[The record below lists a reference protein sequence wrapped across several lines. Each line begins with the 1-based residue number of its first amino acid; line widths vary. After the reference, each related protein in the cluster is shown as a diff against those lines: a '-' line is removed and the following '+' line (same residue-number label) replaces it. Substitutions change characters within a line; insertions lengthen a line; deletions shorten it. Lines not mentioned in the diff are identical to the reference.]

1 MYVLNVGPA
10 SVVLTA
16 NVEKLLRSE
25 EFVGDMYTNSEVMT
39 MTAVGSL
46 GLCIL
51 PLDHAATAM
60 PPHHR
65 RPQQHCCESTVADHY
80 RNGLFYGLPSPD
92 CLPILL
98 SMSSFYFLVFLFQ

>member
-10 SVVLTA
+10 SVIVLTA

-25 EFVGDMYTNSEVMT
+25 EFVSDMYTNSEVMA

-60 PPHHR
+60 PP
-65 RPQQHCCESTVADHY
+65 
-80 RNGLFYGLPSPD
+80 PSPS
-92 CLPILL
+92 PSTALL
-98 SMSSFYFLVFLFQ
+98 